1 MDLMQAIRF
10 PFDDRDW
17 IGKTVVGALMMVLGA
32 VLPFIPMGY
41 QLYVTREVMRG
52 HSRPLP
58 GAGDLGVTLSEGLI
72 AFVASL
78 IYALPILV
86 LSCCLAVAG
95 FVLGSSDTGSLL
107 MLCLSLCLGT
117 FALVYGVLAGAL
129 FLVGMIRY
137 AQEGDFVA
145 FLRFGEL
152 WEQARAHSDVLIE
165 LVIYL
170 LVLGVAGSVV
180 VTVLVVTIIGVPVA
194 LFFLSVASGH
204 LIGQAGRAIARA

>member
-1 MDLMQAIRF
+1 MDLMRAIGF

-17 IGKTVVGALMMVLGA
+17 LSKTVVGALMMVFGT
-32 VLPFIPMGY
+32 VLPFIPLGY

-58 GAGDLGVTLSEGLI
+58 GASDLGVTLSEGLI

-78 IYALPILV
+78 IYALPVWVFGCCLV
-86 LSCCLAVAG
+86 LGGAV
-95 FVLGSSDTGSLL
+95 LDGSDIGSLL
-107 MLCLSLCLGT
+107 LLCLSLCLGAL
-117 FALVYGVLAGAL
+117 ALVYGVLAGVL

-152 WEQARAHSDVLIE
+152 WEQARAHSDVMIE

-170 LVLGVAGSVV
+170 LVLGVVGAV
-180 VTVLVVTIIGVPVA
+180 VTSLLAITIIGVPVA

-204 LIGQAGRAIARA
+204 LIGQAGRAMTRA

>member
-1 MDLMQAIRF
+1 MDLMRAISF

-17 IGKTVVGALMMVLGA
+17 LSKTVVGALVMVLGT
-32 VLPFIPMGY
+32 VLPFIPLGY

-52 HSRPLP
+52 HSHPLP
-58 GAGDLGVTLSEGLI
+58 GASELGITLSEGLI

-78 IYALPILV
+78 IYALPVLV
-86 LSCCLAVAG
+86 LSCCLGVVSAI
-95 FVLGSSDTGSLL
+95 LGGSDMGSVML
-107 MLCLSLCLGT
+107 LCLTLCLGT
-117 FALVYGVLAGAL
+117 LALVYGVLAGAF

-137 AQEGDFVA
+137 AQEGDFVV

-165 LVIYL
+165 LGIYL
-170 LVLGVAGSVV
+170 LVLGVVGAV
-180 VTVLVVTIIGVPVA
+180 VTSLLSITIIGVPVA

-204 LIGQAGRAIARA
+204 LIGQAGHAMTRA

>member
-1 MDLMQAIRF
+1 MDLMRALSF

-17 IGKTVVGALMMVLGA
+17 LSKTIVGALMMILGT
-32 VLPFIPMGY
+32 VLPFIPLGY
-41 QLYVTREVMRG
+41 QLYVTREVVRG

-58 GAGDLGVTLSEGLI
+58 GASDLGVTLSEGLI

-78 IYALPILV
+78 IYALPVWLLGCCLV
-86 LSCCLAVAG
+86 LPG
-95 FVLGSSDTGSLL
+95 VLLDGSNTGSLL

-117 FALVYGVLAGAL
+117 LALVYGLLAGVL

-152 WEQARAHSDVLIE
+152 WTEARAHSDILIE

-170 LVLGVAGSVV
+170 LVLGVVGSVV
-180 VTVLVVTIIGVPVA
+180 TALLAITIIGVPVA

-204 LIGQAGRAIARA
+204 LIGQAGRAMTRA